1 MRTII
6 TNGEILFN
14 ELLVKN
20 TWDLWTLT
28 NIYPAGNYM
37 FKVDNINTRTKYEIC
52 TKLTIKTLERRHCFY
67 C

>member
-28 NIYPAGNYM
+28 NSYPAGNYM